1 MKAIALKIAAGVLM
15 SLATLSALAGNPRPA
30 TAAVVKPVLP
40 LVTVHKNA
48 NCGCCVLW
56 VEHLRAE
63 GFTVEVRNEDN
74 LDPLKVAL
82 GVPASK
88 RSCHTAKVGGYF
100 IEGHVPAGDIKNLL
114 AKKPKAKGL
123 VLPGMPLGSPGM
135 ETPDDRKQP
144 YTVEIVATDGTTS
157 AFATH

>member
-1 MKAIALKIAAGVLM
+1 MKSIALRIAASVLM
-15 SLATLSALAGNPRPA
+15 LLATSSAFAGKQKPA
-30 TAAVVKPVLP
+30 ATVAEKPGMP

-63 GFTVEVRNEDN
+63 GFKVEVRNEEN
-74 LDPLKVAL
+74 MDPIKVAL

-100 IEGHVPAGDIKNLL
+100 IEGHVPASDIKSLL
-114 AKKPKAKGL
+114 TKKPKAKGL

-135 ETPDDRKQP
+135 ETPDGRKQP
-144 YTVEIVATDGTTS
+144 YTVEIVATDGATS